1 MTQPSEEEVRVW
13 LEAHAEKLDAESRA
27 YRVDTPFGDERE
39 CYEVAAIYRAALALL
54 DAGRK
59 DKERLAEVREFV
71 ELLDWL
77 QEQNGGNLFTPIG
90 MDPRTS
96 GWAWFGPGGKA
107 GTIAVTR
114 DTIIGVLRAVKE
126 RSDET

>member
-1 MTQPSEEEVRVW
+1 MTQPSQEEVREW
-13 LEAHAEKLDAESRA
+13 LSVVHLGRPLDSKT
-27 YRVDTPFGDERE
+27 YR
-39 CYEVAAIYRAALALL
+39 CAIAALALL

-59 DKERLAEVREFV
+59 DRERMAEVREFV

-107 GTIAVTR
+107 GTIAVKR
-114 DTIIGVLRAVKE
+114 DTIMGVLRAVKE